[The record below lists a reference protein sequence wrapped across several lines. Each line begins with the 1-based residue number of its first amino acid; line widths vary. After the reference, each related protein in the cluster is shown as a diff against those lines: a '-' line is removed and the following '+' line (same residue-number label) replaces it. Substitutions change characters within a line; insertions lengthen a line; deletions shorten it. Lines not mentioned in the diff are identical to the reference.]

1 MASNGLEICIDTFFR
16 VALKLLLT
24 KKCLKLTS
32 VWVRKILSCYVS
44 VIKTVAKYKRTKT
57 SILQRVNLYSQFV
70 QQVIL
75 LLTYS
80 CFYSHICIIPKV
92 NVSKKICS
100 LKMTFRTFERFSNNQ
115 WKLISL
121 CDTSTVISFISLT
134 MA

>member
-24 KKCLKLTS
+24 KKCLKLTW